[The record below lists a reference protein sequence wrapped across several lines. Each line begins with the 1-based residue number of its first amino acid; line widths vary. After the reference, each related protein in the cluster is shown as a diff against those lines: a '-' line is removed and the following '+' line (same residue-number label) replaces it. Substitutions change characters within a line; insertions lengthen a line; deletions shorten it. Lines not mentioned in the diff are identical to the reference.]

1 MDENFDQG
9 QNQFSIP
16 EEYQDNQDISSA
28 TSVSD
33 LCKTIVNQQKL
44 IGQKYVG
51 IPNENSTQE
60 EIAKY
65 REAIGVPV
73 KFEDYSIEASEEVKK
88 MFGDDKDELTTEFK
102 KLMFDAGLSQ
112 KQAQQ
117 MRTGYDG
124 IMVRLK
130 NEIDENNKALDT
142 EFENLIT
149 EKFGSAKEEKVN
161 IAKGFIQQY
170 VSENV
175 KEYLPSV
182 INDNKALLVIADIA
196 NNIYPDLKGED
207 IRDIGKMSGIGK
219 TEPELRAEMQKIIAS
234 EAFQNDRHLGHTD
247 AMTKFE
253 NIAKQIASLKNKS

>member
-60 EIAKY
+60 EIARY

-130 NEIDENNKALDT
+130 NEIAISFLRRT
-142 EFENLIT
+142 IM
-149 EKFGSAKEEKVN
+149 
-161 IAKGFIQQY
+161 
-170 VSENV
+170 
-175 KEYLPSV
+175 PS
-182 INDNKALLVIADIA
+182 
-196 NNIYPDLKGED
+196 
-207 IRDIGKMSGIGK
+207 
-219 TEPELRAEMQKIIAS
+219 
-234 EAFQNDRHLGHTD
+234 
-247 AMTKFE
+247 
-253 NIAKQIASLKNKS
+253 

>member
-1 MDENFDQG
+1 MSEEFTQEE
-9 QNQFSIP
+9 QFSIP
-16 EEYQDNQDISSA
+16 EEYQNNQDISSA

-51 IPNENSTQE
+51 IPNENSTEE

-73 KFEDYSIEASEEVKK
+73 KFEDYSIEASDEVKK
-88 MFGDDKDELTTEFK
+88 LFGEDNDNITNQFK
-102 KLMFDAGLSQ
+102 QMMFDAGLSQ

-117 MRTGYDG
+117 LRTGYDN
-124 IMVRLK
+124 IMIQLK
-130 NEIDENNKALDT
+130 TEQDEYVKTLDT

-170 VSENV
+170 VSDNV
-175 KEYLPSV
+175 KEYLPNV
-182 INDNKALLVIADIA
+182 MNDNKALLVIADIA

-207 IRDIGKMSGIGK
+207 IRDVGKMSGVGR

-234 EAFQNDRHLGHTD
+234 DAFQNDRHLGHAD
-247 AMTKFE
+247 AMVKFE
-253 NIAKQIASLKNKS
+253 DIAKQIAAIKK